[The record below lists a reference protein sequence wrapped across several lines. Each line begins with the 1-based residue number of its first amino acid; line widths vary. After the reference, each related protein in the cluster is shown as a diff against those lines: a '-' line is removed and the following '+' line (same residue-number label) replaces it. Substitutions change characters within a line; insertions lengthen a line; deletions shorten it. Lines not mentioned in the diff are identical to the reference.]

1 MAKKTQVDDEL
12 IISSLISHR
21 TIKEAA
27 ASCGINERTVY
38 NRMRDA
44 KFELLYRCARTDIL
58 RGTVSEVSAQVKDAL
73 GVIGEI
79 MHSEDA
85 SAQVRL
91 NAAQMILTYSEKQQN
106 RLKVEETASMPT
118 PPIEETM
125 MLDMQTL

>member
-1 MAKKTQVDDEL
+1 MAKQINDEML
-12 IISSLISHR
+12 IASLMTHK

-27 ASCGINERTVY
+27 ASAGCSERSIY

-44 KFELLYRCARTDIL
+44 RFELLYKCARTDLL
-58 RGTVSEVSAQVKDAL
+58 RATVSEATKQVQDAL

-106 RLKVEETASMPT
+106 RLKAEETASLPT
-118 PPIEETM
+118 PPIEATM
-125 MLDMQTL
+125 MLDMETL

>member
-1 MAKKTQVDDEL
+1 MAKKQITDEIL
-12 IISSLISHR
+12 IAALVTHR
-21 TIKEAA
+21 TIKDAA
-27 ASCGINERTVY
+27 QSVGVTERTIY
-38 NRMRDA
+38 NKMRDA

-106 RLKVEETASMPT
+106 RLKAEETGSMPT

-125 MLDMQTL
+125 MLDMETL